1 MTEIK
6 KPCAC
11 DYEACREVWK
21 RVAPG
26 EDPYPMADNA
36 NTQMSAQ
43 DSELTLPGAEANPCC
58 MGSEASVSVE
68 VLQGFLREE
77 LGDAQVYA
85 YLSSCTPR
93 REMARAFRALSEDEK
108 RHARDLAAAIY
119 LITGKAYCPRVC
131 VEQPDTCDLCALLR
145 SLYHAEACA
154 GYNYARA
161 GEETQVYAYL
171 SSCTPRREMARA
183 FRALSE
189 DEKRHARDLAAAIYL
204 ITGKAYCPRVCV
216 EQPDTCDLCALL
228 RSLYHAEACAGYN
241 YARAGEET
249 LDLCLSKL
257 FAAMSEDEYRHAEL
271 LMKLLGRKM
280 NV

>member
-1 MTEIK
+1 MERNLHEPEIY
-6 KPCAC
+6 
-11 DYEACREVWK
+11 DFRQHDRLWQ
-21 RVAPG
+21 RVSPG
-26 EDPYPMADNA
+26 LEPYPETTAEAMPRREELPP
-36 NTQMSAQ
+36 AQ
-43 DSELTLPGAEANPCC
+43 EGQLPGAEPNPCC

-85 YLSSCTPR
+85 YL
-93 REMARAFRALSEDEK
+93 A
-108 RHARDLAAAIY
+108 
-119 LITGKAYCPRVC
+119 
-131 VEQPDTCDLCALLR
+131 
-145 SLYHAEACA
+145 
-154 GYNYARA
+154 
-161 GEETQVYAYL
+161 
-171 SSCTPRREMARA
+171 SCTPRREMARA